1 MKPQKIKHYNLVLR
15 TPQPHEELLEEVKAH
30 PLNSKRTVIK
40 HINDITLLF
49 NQQRLSKLGHD
60 GITNFLN
67 ALQPRSD
74 SLSKLRAKC
83 TDDELIQLCKSRYIQ
98 SASELL
104 AWSDYLNRNYES
116 LLNSLNSE
124 SEAAPAS
131 EPASDDSVSD

>member
-1 MKPQKIKHYNLVLR
+1 MLR

-30 PLNSKRTVIK
+30 PLNSKRKVVK

-49 NQQRLSKLGHD
+49 NQQRLSKLGND

-74 SLSKLRAKC
+74 SLSKLRSKC
-83 TDDELIQLCKSRYIQ
+83 TDEQLMQLCKSRYIQ

-116 LLNSLNSE
+116 LMNTLNAEPAAE
-124 SEAAPAS
+124 SAA
-131 EPASDDSVSD
+131 EPASDVSVSD